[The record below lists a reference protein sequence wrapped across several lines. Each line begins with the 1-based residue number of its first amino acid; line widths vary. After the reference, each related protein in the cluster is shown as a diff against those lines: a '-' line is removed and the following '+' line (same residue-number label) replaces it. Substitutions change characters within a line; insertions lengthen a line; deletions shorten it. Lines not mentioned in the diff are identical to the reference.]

1 MPSVAELIA
10 ALPETTA
17 SAEGQEAGPLG
28 AMRDAWSLRP
38 IPVGRFQRLR
48 MLGTLQAKI
57 GAAYL
62 FYWLR
67 GWFKDADVNKRLL
80 AETHWRTALRVLD
93 SMSYL
98 RGAAMKVG
106 QTLANFPDI
115 VPREFVETLDQ
126 LHFDAPPMHWS
137 LLREMAFNE
146 WGDDPE
152 NVFESFEKRAFAAA
166 SLGQVHRAR
175 LKGGE
180 EVAVKIQ
187 YPGIART
194 IREDFGNLFLFL

>member
-17 SAEGQEAGPLG
+17 SAESQEAGPLG

-67 GWFKDADVNKRLL
+67 GWFKDADVNKR
-80 AETHWRTALRVLD
+80 
-93 SMSYL
+93 
-98 RGAAMKVG
+98 
-106 QTLANFPDI
+106 
-115 VPREFVETLDQ
+115 
-126 LHFDAPPMHWS
+126 
-137 LLREMAFNE
+137 
-146 WGDDPE
+146 
-152 NVFESFEKRAFAAA
+152 AFAAA

-175 LKGGE
+175 LKTGQS
-180 EVAVKIQ
+180 VALKIQ

-194 IREDFGNLFLFL
+194 IREDLRNLMVFMLPARLSRDWESTKDQFEDLRMRLERETNYEQEAA